1 MDTLEPM
8 TAEPRTIEIA
18 EATRIVPASA
28 EDIFELLASPAQHA
42 LIDGSGTVKGAQRGT
57 PERLS
62 QGARFGMNMRIGAPY
77 RILNEVVEF
86 EEGRRIAWRPS
97 EPGRQPPG
105 HLWRWELEPLEAGGT
120 LVRHTY
126 DWTELT
132 DAQRFPRARATT
144 ADRLRASLD
153 RLAAL
158 AAHGE

>member
-1 MDTLEPM
+1 M

-77 RILNEVVEF
+77 KILNEVVEF
-86 EEGRRIAWRPS
+86 EKGGGSP
-97 EPGRQPPG
+97 
-105 HLWRWELEPLEAGGT
+105 GGT
-120 LVRHTY
+120 SAGTSGATSWSRWVPTP
-126 DWTELT
+126 
-132 DAQRFPRARATT
+132 PR
-144 ADRLRASLD
+144 
-153 RLAAL
+153 
-158 AAHGE
+158 